1 MATDKI
7 VKHIDDIFVHL
18 SDIREELVGRIKAS
32 DHMTNFNPRLSSISI
47 DKSQE
52 DEFYAKIEF
61 LAKLLY
67 FKKQYDADYKPDWF
81 DELAPKYYVW
91 YNSVNHCYCYG
102 INYSNQ
108 HIGDVYFSSF
118 KVAEKCID
126 WLNKFN

>member
-1 MATDKI
+1 MADNI
-7 VKHIDDIFVHL
+7 IKHFDTIFCEMA
-18 SDIREELVGRIKAS
+18 DIRNELNSRIKAS
-32 DHMTNFNPRLSSISI
+32 ETMVNFNPRLSSVSV
-47 DKSQE
+47 DKTQE
-52 DEFYAKIEF
+52 EEFYSKIEF